1 MIAPHPAAALICA
14 FLLGS
19 VPFGVLV
26 ARVFYGVDIRASGSG
41 NIGAANALR
50 TLGKAG
56 GAAVLLLD
64 LIKGLIPVLAVRQ
77 ADPHLTVLVAAA
89 AVLGHCFSPWLR
101 FKGGKGVATLLGALL
116 ALSWQAALV
125 SAATWLLVVRL
136 TRYSSIASMT
146 ACAVAAPAL
155 WLLTKNMTFALFA
168 IGATAFILW
177 THRENIRRLREGRE
191 NALSLLN
198 GART

>member
-1 MIAPHPAAALICA
+1 MTAPHPTAALICA
-14 FLLGS
+14 FLFGS
-19 VPFGVLV
+19 IPFGVLIS
-26 ARVFYGVDIRASGSG
+26 RVFYGVDIRTSGSG

-64 LIKGLIPVLAVRQ
+64 LLKGFLPVFAVRE
-77 ADPHLTVLVAAA
+77 ADPQLIAAVAAA

-101 FKGGKGVATLLGALL
+101 FKGGKGVATLLGTLL
-116 ALSWQAALV
+116 ALSWQATLV
-125 SAATWLLVVRL
+125 SALTWLLVVRL
-136 TRYSSIASMT
+136 TRYSSVASMT
-146 ACAVAAPAL
+146 ACAVAAPVL

-168 IGATAFILW
+168 LGATAFILW